1 VDLNHEI
8 LRLKQITKS
17 YGSKLVLDGIE
28 LRLNRGERIAL
39 VGENGVGKSTLSR
52 IITGEEEPDSGSIRL
67 MDGAE
72 LGYLP
77 QEVTGDEGM
86 SVQAYIEG
94 ALGAL
99 NHLRE
104 RMQALEQ
111 RMTSPLSEMELDV
124 VLEEYGEVQGQ
135 FEQRGGYEIDSRIK
149 QIFSGLSIDYI
160 EQERILST
168 LSGGERTRVALTALL
183 LREPELL
190 ILDEPTNH
198 LDFAGI
204 EWLENYLADYPHA
217 LLLITHDRAFIN
229 RVANVISEL
238 NATTKTLHHYHG
250 NYEDY
255 LAARQREYE
264 EQVEAYNAQKN
275 EMKALQRTVKQLSHN
290 RKMTG
295 AFSDVEDKFLKN
307 FKRERGESLI
317 SKEVRDARKQ
327 LDEMQENKMANP
339 RHEWKVDFRFEPLE
353 LGSAEPLRFEGL
365 SKGFGDKSLFE
376 NLTAIVP
383 KGERLVLVAPNGTG
397 KSTLLRLVM
406 GLQKPDSGKIVI
418 SPSAKIG
425 YLDQDG
431 ETLDGE
437 KTVLEVFREYMQGSD
452 SELMAELH
460 RSSLFADAALVKK
473 QVKDLSVGQR
483 RKLGLACI
491 IASKANLLLLD
502 EPTNHLDPLSLEAL
516 EEALIGFE
524 GTILA
529 VSHDRRFVEK
539 VATRVWEIKGKGL
552 SQRQM
557 ETEGQRL

>member
-1 VDLNHEI
+1 MVLSFEI
-8 LRLKQITKS
+8 LRLSQITKS
-17 YGSKLVLDGIE
+17 YGSKLVLDGID
-28 LRLNRGERIAL
+28 LKLSRGERVAL

-52 IITGEEEPDSGSIRL
+52 IITGEEEADSGSIRL

-86 SVQAYIEG
+86 SVHAYIER
-94 ALGAL
+94 ALGSL
-99 NHLRE
+99 KHLRE
-104 RMQALEQ
+104 QMQVLEQ
-111 RMTSPLSEMELDV
+111 RMTQPLSEMEMDV

-135 FEQRGGYEIDSRIK
+135 FEQRGGYEIDSRIQ
-149 QIFSGLSIDYI
+149 QIFSGLGIDYI
-160 EQERILST
+160 EQDRLLAT

-190 ILDEPTNH
+190 VLDEPTNH

-204 EWLENYLADYPHA
+204 EWLEKYLADYPHA
-217 LLLITHDRAFIN
+217 LLLITHDRTFIN

-238 NATTKTLHHYHG
+238 NAKTKQLHPYYG

-255 LAARQREYE
+255 LAARQREYD
-264 EQVEAYNAQKN
+264 EQVEAFNTQKN
-275 EMKALQRTVKQLSHN
+275 EMKALQRTLKQLSHN
-290 RKMTG
+290 TKITG
-295 AFSDVEDKFLKN
+295 AFTDIEDKFLKN
-307 FKRERGESLI
+307 FKRERGESFI
-317 SKEVRDARKQ
+317 SKEARSARKQ
-327 LDEMQENKMANP
+327 LEGLQENKMANP
-339 RHEWKVDFRFEPLE
+339 RHEWNIDFRFEPLE
-353 LGSAEPLRFEGL
+353 LGSAEPLRFENV
-365 SKGFGDKSLFE
+365 SKRFGENPLFD
-376 NLTAIVP
+376 NLTTIVP
-383 KGERLVLVAPNGTG
+383 KGERVVLVAPNGTG
-397 KSTLLRLVM
+397 KSTLLRMVM
-406 GLQKPDSGKIVI
+406 GLQQPDKGKIVI

-437 KTVLEVFREYMQGSD
+437 RTVLEVFREYMQGSD
-452 SELMAELH
+452 SELMTELH
-460 RSSLFADAALVKK
+460 RSGLFADAALTKK
-473 QVKDLSVGQR
+473 KVKDLSVGQR

-502 EPTNHLDPLSLEAL
+502 EPTNHLDLLSLEAL

-539 VATRVWEIKGKGL
+539 VATEVWEIKGKGL
-552 SQRQM
+552 SQRQQAR
-557 ETEGQRL
+557 EEEKQ